1 MADQPYPP
9 EPRATIHE
17 RTETVR
23 LRRAPKYGVFIGLG
37 AALGILTAM
46 ILTFVYDGTALP
58 TASGVQY
65 SQSQVFGF
73 LALIGVSLGVVLG
86 GLIALLFD
94 RALGRRARDVTV
106 DYQRTR
112 LEDPPI

>member
-1 MADQPYPP
+1 MAEQPQNP

-37 AALGILTAM
+37 AALGILAAM
-46 ILTFVYDGTALP
+46 ILTFVYDGTAGP

-73 LALIGVSLGVVLG
+73 LVLIGVTVGVVLG
-86 GLIALLFD
+86 GLVALVFD
-94 RALGRRARDVTV
+94 RVLGRRAHDVTV

-112 LEDPPI
+112 LDDPPS